1 MYDTNGTVYLDFTS
15 GIAVNALGHADPQ
28 LAKVIS
34 AQAHEIIHLSNLFH
48 HPSQAELASKL
59 MKTFDPDSRLKR
71 VFFCNSGTEANE
83 AAIKFARRWA
93 KSSSGDKDKYK
104 IISFKGAF
112 HGRTM
117 GALSATPNEK
127 YQEPFSP
134 MVPGFVYAEWNDLV
148 GVEEELVEGA
158 VAAVLVEPI
167 QGEGGINIA
176 KPEFLRGLR
185 QLCDKH
191 NALLIFD
198 EIQV

>member
-1 MYDTNGTVYLDFTS
+1 M
-15 GIAVNALGHADPQ
+15 
-28 LAKVIS
+28 
-34 AQAHEIIHLSNLFH
+34 
-48 HPSQAELASKL
+48 
-59 MKTFDPDSRLKR
+59 
-71 VFFCNSGTEANE
+71 
-83 AAIKFARRWA
+83 
-93 KSSSGDKDKYK
+93 
-104 IISFKGAF
+104 
-112 HGRTM
+112 
-117 GALSATPNEK
+117 
-127 YQEPFSP
+127 
-134 MVPGFVYAEWNDLV
+134 